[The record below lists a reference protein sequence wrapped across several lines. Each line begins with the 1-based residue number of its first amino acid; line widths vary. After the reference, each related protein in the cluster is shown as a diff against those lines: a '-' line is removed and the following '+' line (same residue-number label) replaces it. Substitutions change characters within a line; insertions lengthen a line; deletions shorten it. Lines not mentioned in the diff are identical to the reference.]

1 MDDFGK
7 RCERAG
13 NGVKVDDEMYKMLFY
28 ANPNVM
34 FIVDPDTQTLVE
46 ANKAAEGFYGYS
58 RAEIIGKSLDFI
70 AMDDFE
76 SAPSR
81 VRLIMDG
88 RQTFNTRHRLLDG
101 SIVDV
106 NILAVPVEIGENIVL
121 YVTVFPQVG
130 YDEEYGQ
137 EHPVVR
143 KYFQMALHDELTEL
157 PNKRFLKIRIEEE
170 MKKADSE
177 NSEFVLIFIDM
188 DNFKRINDDF
198 GHVTGDK
205 LLSMVGKRLKKS
217 VRGNDF
223 AARFGG
229 DEFGIILSGI
239 KDKKAANVIAKR
251 IIRCFEKPFNI
262 DGKWIEIKCS
272 MGMSVYPQD
281 GSDFNALIRAA
292 DMEMYSEKKSS
303 GLECI
308 TAVSCSA
315 RFYRD

>member
-1 MDDFGK
+1 MDDFEKRHKGAGK
-7 RCERAG
+7 VV
-13 NGVKVDDEMYKMLFY
+13 NVDDEMYKMLFY

-34 FIVDPDTQTLVE
+34 FIVDPNTQTLVE
-46 ANKAAEGFYGYS
+46 ANKAAEDFYGYS
-58 RAEIIGKSLDFI
+58 RDEIIGKPLDAI
-70 AMDDFE
+70 DTGDFE
-76 SAPSR
+76 SVPSK
-81 VRLIMDG
+81 VRFVMEG
-88 RQTFNTRHRLLDG
+88 RQMSNTRHRLCDA
-101 SIVDV
+101 STVEV
-106 NILAVPVEIGENIVL
+106 KVLAVPVEIGENIVL
-121 YVTVFPQVG
+121 NVTVFPQG
-130 YDEEYGQ
+130 EYDEEYGE
-137 EHPVVR
+137 EHPAVR

-157 PNKRFLKIRIEEE
+157 PNKRFLKMRIEEE
-170 MKKADSE
+170 MKRADRE

-239 KDKKAANVIAKR
+239 KDKEAARIIAKR
-251 IIRCFEKPFNI
+251 IIRCFENPFSI

-272 MGMSVYPQD
+272 MGMSVYPED
-281 GSDFNALIRAA
+281 GSDFNSLIRAA
-292 DMEMYSEKKSS
+292 DVEMYSEKKSS

-315 RFYRD
+315 GFYRD